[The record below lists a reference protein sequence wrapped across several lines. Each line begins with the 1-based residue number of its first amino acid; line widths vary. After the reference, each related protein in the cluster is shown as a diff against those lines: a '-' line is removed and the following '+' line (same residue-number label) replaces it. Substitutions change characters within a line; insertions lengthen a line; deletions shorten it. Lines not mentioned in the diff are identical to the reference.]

1 MVSTRVMPQR
11 GLSPVRER
19 LANGLTLLVKDVRTQ
34 PAVSISATVAV
45 GSAEDP
51 AGQEGTAHLLSRLL
65 DRGAGRQSADDIAD
79 LLDLRGVSPVIGVTR
94 HATTV
99 TCDCLAED
107 VEAVLG
113 LVCDMVRSPTCLDD
127 EVLVRRGQLVTQ
139 LKQDEDNTATR
150 AVETA
155 MGLLYG
161 ESHPYGR
168 RPKGSIATVEQVG
181 RSELLAFHAARFT
194 PDQVTLVLV
203 GDIRVSEAVSAVT
216 TACGDWSSS
225 AARQGF
231 TLSPP
236 PAASRQRRVIP
247 MPAKAQADIVYG
259 FTTIT
264 RADPAYHAYWVMNN
278 VLGQYG
284 IGGRL
289 GRSIRERQ
297 GMAYY
302 AGSVFE
308 ASHIPGPLLVRA
320 GVNADNVDRALASID
335 AEVETLA
342 RDGVTDDE
350 LTNAKRYLIGS
361 MPRSLETN
369 AGIARFLQNAEQ
381 FDLGLEYD
389 QELPHLIASVTR
401 DQVADAAR
409 QTLVTDNAAVVIA
422 GPYDE
427 SS

>member
-1 MVSTRVMPQR
+1 MT
-11 GLSPVRER
+11 GLAPVRER

-34 PAVSISATVAV
+34 PAVSISAAVAV
-45 GSAEDP
+45 GSAADP

-65 DRGAGRQSADDIAD
+65 DRGAGRQSADDIAA

-113 LVCDMVRSPTCLDD
+113 LVCDMVRSPTCPDD
-127 EVLVRRGQLVTQ
+127 EVRVRRGQLVTQ
-139 LKQDEDNTATR
+139 LKQDEDNTATQ
-150 AVETA
+150 AVEKA

-161 ESHPYGR
+161 ELHPYGR
-168 RPKGSIATVEQVG
+168 RPKGSIATVEQIG
-181 RSELLAFHAARFT
+181 RTELLEFHAARFT
-194 PDQVTLVLV
+194 PAQVTLVLA

-225 AARQGF
+225 AAFQG
-231 TLSPP
+231 LALPPPPP
-236 PAASRQRRVIP
+236 PAGSRRRRVIP

-350 LTNAKRYLIGS
+350 LTNAKRYLTGS

-389 QELPHLIASVTR
+389 QELPRLIASVTR

-409 QTLVTDNAAVVIA
+409 QTLVTDKATVVIA